1 MKDQL
6 YVPREDTADEEVLLQ
21 RRQLGTDFE
30 FEFEVGF
37 SFTFG
42 SVTNNVVN
50 PKMGGRRGRRF
61 F

>member
-1 MKDQL
+1 M
-6 YVPREDTADEEVLLQ
+6 PREDIADEDVLLQ
-21 RRQLGTDFE
+21 RRQLGT
-30 FEFEVGF
+30 EFEVGF

-50 PKMGGRRGRRF
+50 PRMGSGRGRRF